1 MAPCRIS
8 AHVAALPSA
17 FSCASAA
24 HSPPAFYSFTKQ
36 PEHTCQGK
44 IYINIVGE
52 SLDALPARFENKPTS
67 GAGGKLV
74 MLLEG
79 GYSMQGLSEGVCESF
94 AALLGRPSIHPHD
107 PEVPSEPLQA
117 AQLAL
122 DDVTALH
129 GLAN

>member
-1 MAPCRIS
+1 MQRIHCLCS
-8 AHVAALPSA
+8 TVSHNSLNQHVLRVST
-17 FSCASAA
+17 SNCQRICGCTASL
-24 HSPPAFYSFTKQ
+24 
-36 PEHTCQGK
+36 EHKT
-44 IYINIVGE
+44 
-52 SLDALPARFENKPTS
+52 TS

-122 DDVTALH
+122 DDVTTLH
-129 GLAN
+129 GLAK